1 MSAGGRSR
9 LERGGKRD
17 RCRDG
22 GASGDRK
29 IAASAGKTTQV
40 VGAGLKPG
48 RKTSVEPGVF
58 GGERKSAAIDR
69 R

>member
-1 MSAGGRSR
+1 VPEDALVSKEAGR
-9 LERGGKRD
+9 ET
-17 RCRDG
+17 
-22 GASGDRK
+22 GAETAAFRGDRK
-29 IAASAGKTTQV
+29 IAAGAGKTTQV